1 MSKTSTTIKISTSA
15 SNTIEHLKKV
25 PRESWDEYFIT
36 TAFLIATRS
45 PSTKLRVGA
54 VITENDRII
63 AAGYNGFFSGSKTD
77 TTISRDGHEMNT
89 IHAEQN
95 AITDAAKRGVST
107 ANTTIYITH
116 YPCIYCTK
124 LIISAGIKYIKYYND
139 YRNDELVPVFLD
151 DTDITIQKLSI

>member
-1 MSKTSTTIKISTSA
+1 MSEFSSIIKISKSTA
-15 SNTIEHLKKV
+15 STIEHLKKV

-45 PSTKLRVGA
+45 PSIKLRVGA
-54 VITENDRII
+54 VITENNRII

-77 TTISRDGHEMNT
+77 KTISRDGHEMNT

-124 LIISAGIKYIKYYND
+124 LIISAGIKHIKYYDD
-139 YRNDELVPVFLD
+139 YRNDELVSVFLD
-151 DTDITIQKLSI
+151 DSDVTIQKLSM